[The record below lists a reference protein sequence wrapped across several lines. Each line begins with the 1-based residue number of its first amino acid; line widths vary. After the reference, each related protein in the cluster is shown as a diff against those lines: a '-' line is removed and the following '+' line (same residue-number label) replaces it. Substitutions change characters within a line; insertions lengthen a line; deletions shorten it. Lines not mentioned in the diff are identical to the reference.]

1 MGPHFV
7 LRGVLFFSIPL
18 PPPKD
23 AQRTEE
29 EEEEGEEENK
39 LRMARNITHA
49 FLFLSAFY
57 VNWAQTR
64 NFSLGDKLVFPFRSG
79 VYNIMEVSEED
90 FYNCTQKN
98 VSNWYPKGPTIIE
111 LTEPGKHYYYCGV
124 GRHCEAGQKLS
135 IDVSATPA

>member
-1 MGPHFV
+1 MG
-7 LRGVLFFSIPL
+7 
-18 PPPKD
+18 
-23 AQRTEE
+23 
-29 EEEEGEEENK
+29 
-39 LRMARNITHA
+39 
-49 FLFLSAFY
+49 
-57 VNWAQTR
+57 
-64 NFSLGDKLVFPFRSG
+64 VFPFRSG

-135 IDVSATPA
+135 IDVSATPALDTYNTASPLHSPTNSATSFTSSRLRGCS